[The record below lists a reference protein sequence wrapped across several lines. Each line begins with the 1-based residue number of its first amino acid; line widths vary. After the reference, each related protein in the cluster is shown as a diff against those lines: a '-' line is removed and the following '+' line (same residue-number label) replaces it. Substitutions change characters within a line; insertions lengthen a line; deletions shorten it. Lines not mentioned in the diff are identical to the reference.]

1 MEFRD
6 GPSLAKGTIS
16 LPDLGWRCPF
26 PSPRYGMPSVQATF
40 PSFCCPSTFQCW
52 AGWRRD
58 VHLGAP
64 PAHLKP
70 GHPLPAP
77 YTQHKPRASPLPT
90 LRSLPMLCLPSPPPP
105 FGDHV
110 FRRAEVSRGGARLGT
125 QERGRGR
132 GEGQRRSVTS
142 CRCPLRRGPRR
153 GGRGA
158 WRVLFY
164 LLFPDFFCI

>member
-58 VHLGAP
+58 VHLGALPGP
-64 PAHLKP
+64 PQAWSS
-70 GHPLPAP
+70 AP
-77 YTQHKPRASPLPT
+77 RPVHTAQAKGFPLPT

-125 QERGRGR
+125 QERGRG
-132 GEGQRRSVTS
+132 EGQRRSVTS
-142 CRCPLRRGPRR
+142 CRCPLGRGPRR
-153 GGRGA
+153 EGRGA